1 MPPFLFVRYHGQ
13 VNALFDQYARLV
25 LFLGGNMATE
35 PSDARSNRSQDP
47 YQLDRRLTI
56 LETRFDTIL
65 PTLATKADLAEL
77 RAELRSTFK
86 SDLHTEINALT
97 RWLIALTISM
107 LFGFGGI
114 IVALLRH

>member
-1 MPPFLFVRYHGQ
+1 
-13 VNALFDQYARLV
+13 
-25 LFLGGNMATE
+25 MASNSTE
-35 PSDARSNRSQDP
+35 TAANNRPADP

-77 RAELRSTFK
+77 KANLTSLFK
-86 SDLHTEINALT
+86 SELHTEINALT

>member
-1 MPPFLFVRYHGQ
+1 MDTSMRFRPASAKMVFFLER
-13 VNALFDQYARLV
+13 R
-25 LFLGGNMATE
+25 MATE
-35 PSDARSNRSQDP
+35 PTGATANQRSDP

-77 RAELRSTFK
+77 KGDLRAEFK
-86 SDLHTEINALT
+86 TTLHQEMNSLE

-107 LFGFGGI
+107 LLGFATMVI
-114 IVALLRH
+114 TMINLLRP

>member
-1 MPPFLFVRYHGQ
+1 
-13 VNALFDQYARLV
+13 
-25 LFLGGNMATE
+25 MATE
-35 PSDARSNRSQDP
+35 SAETAANRNSDP

-77 RAELRSTFK
+77 RADLTSSFK
-86 SDLHTEINALT
+86 SELHIEINALT